1 LQRCKGDHRGEHL
14 LSLRQWL
21 FVRGN
26 VLR

>member
-1 LQRCKGDHRGEHL
+1 LQRCKGDHRGEHSS
-14 LSLRQWL
+14 SLRQRL